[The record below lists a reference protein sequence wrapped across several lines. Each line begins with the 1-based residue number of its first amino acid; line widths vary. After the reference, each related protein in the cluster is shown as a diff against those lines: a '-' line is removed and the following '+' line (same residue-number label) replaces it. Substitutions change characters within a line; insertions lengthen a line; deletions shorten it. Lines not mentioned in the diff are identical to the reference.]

1 MGFSGAIVS
10 PEMGQRDFLALPGQS
25 PLPLGI
31 VLSGIWPL
39 CISRINSEHLKPNRL
54 FQSPRGEMAWLSSW
68 DSNYWIYPNWR
79 LNLIAFRKQLE
90 QAGYQR
96 FVHLN
101 EPIPPGVT
109 LKDRPGN
116 WNWKIGLQ

>member
-1 MGFSGAIVS
+1 
-10 PEMGQRDFLALPGQS
+10 
-25 PLPLGI
+25 
-31 VLSGIWPL
+31 
-39 CISRINSEHLKPNRL
+39 
-54 FQSPRGEMAWLSSW
+54 MAWLSSW
-68 DSNYWIYPNWR
+68 DSNYWIYPNWG
-79 LNLIAFRKQLE
+79 LNLMAFRKQLE